1 MVINRAELK
10 SHAKNQL
17 RGKWGLA
24 IGGIIVTFLI
34 QFVVNILS
42 RFTEDNIALLIVF
55 TLVSVIISTVM
66 SIGMCRFS
74 LNYAYEDKEPELKD
88 IFSGFPVILKAVGLC
103 ILLTL
108 IIFVGMILLIIPGI
122 IFSFMFSQSYYILAD
137 DNSKSIVQCLK
148 ESAAMMKGYK
158 FKYFVLSLSF
168 LGWTILG
175 LIPLGIGLLWVVP
188 YMNVTMATFYLKVKN
203 NYYEPNVDKSI

>member
-1 MVINRAELK
+1 MIINRAELK

-34 QFVVNILS
+34 QFVVNLLS

-88 IFSGFPVILKAVGLC
+88 IFSGFPVILKAIGLC

-108 IIFVGMILLIIPGI
+108 IVFVGVILLIIPGI

-158 FKYFVLSLSF
+158 FEYFVLGLSF
-168 LGWTILG
+168 LGWFILG
-175 LIPLGIGLLWVVP
+175 MIPFGIGLLWVIP
-188 YMNVTMATFYLKVKN
+188 YMNVTIASFYLKVKN
-203 NYYEPNVDKSI
+203 NYYESNIVG

>member
-1 MVINRAELK
+1 MINRAELK
-10 SHAKNQL
+10 RYAKNQL

-24 IGGIIVTFLI
+24 VGSTIVVLLI
-34 QFVVNILS
+34 QLAFNIIS
-42 RFTEDNIALLIVF
+42 RFTEDNIAVFILF
-55 TLVSVIISTVM
+55 TLVSMIISTVM

-88 IFSGFPVILKAVGLC
+88 IFSGFPIILKVVGLS
-103 ILLTL
+103 ILLGL
-108 IIFVGMILLIIPGI
+108 IVIVGTILLIIPGI

-137 DNSKSIVQCLK
+137 DNSKSIIQCLK

-168 LGWTILG
+168 LGWIILG
-175 LIPLGIGLLWVVP
+175 MIPLGIGLLWVVP
-188 YMNVTMATFYLKVKN
+188 YMNVTVASFYLKVKN
-203 NYYEPNVDKSI
+203 NYCESNVVV